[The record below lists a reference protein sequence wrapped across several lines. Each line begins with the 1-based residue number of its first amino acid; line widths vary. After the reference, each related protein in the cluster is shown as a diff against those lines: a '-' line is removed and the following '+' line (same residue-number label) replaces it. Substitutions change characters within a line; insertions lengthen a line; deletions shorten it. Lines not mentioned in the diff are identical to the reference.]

1 MFFQN
6 GGSDAPYIHPEAKSH
21 IMPFFRYG
29 VDPFRIEHV
38 ITIDKSTCLFFRH
51 VVDGTE
57 GESPDRVASD
67 VGEEWGFGAVDGQG
81 NGRFYKSHSVLLLMN
96 LSGFVVFFFFEL

>member
-1 MFFQN
+1 
-6 GGSDAPYIHPEAKSH
+6 
-21 IMPFFRYG
+21 MPFL
-29 VDPFRIEHV
+29 PA
-38 ITIDKSTCLFFRH
+38 

-81 NGRFYKSHSVLLLMN
+81 NGRFYKSHNTLLIMN
-96 LSGFVVFFFFEL
+96 LSGFVFLLF